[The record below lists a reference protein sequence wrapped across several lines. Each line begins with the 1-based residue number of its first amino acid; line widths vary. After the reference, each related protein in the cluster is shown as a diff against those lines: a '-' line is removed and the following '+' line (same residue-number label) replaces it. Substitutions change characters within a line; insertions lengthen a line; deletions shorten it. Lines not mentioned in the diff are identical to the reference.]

1 MFKLAQ
7 STTVRWAITLAPGFA
22 LGLLPLG
29 FTSEQQ
35 RLLAVF
41 VSTILSLVVQP
52 LPMGA
57 CSLLAMTTLFLSGAL
72 PGVKVL
78 AGFGNPTV
86 WLIFSAFLFARAVIG
101 TGFGLRIAYLFV
113 RRFGAGP
120 LSLAYSVS
128 AANVVLAPFVPSDTA
143 RGGGVI
149 YPIVRSL
156 AEALGSKPQTASA
169 AMGTFIVLSG
179 FHANYTASAMFLTSM
194 VANPMIAGFAS
205 SIAKVELSWTH
216 WATASLVPALCS
228 LAFGPILFYRIVKPG
243 FTAMITVRSLSEDQ
257 LKAMGPLSR
266 RERWLILI
274 LVSVMAGWITSGWHG
289 FHNAFVALAGVSAV
303 LVCQVLTWD
312 DFLGEKNAWDA
323 MIWFAPLLTMAEE
336 LNRTGVIDRLS
347 NALLGG
353 LHGLSWQVTT
363 AALVLCYLYLHY
375 GFASMTAH
383 ATALYPGFLAAGLAA
398 GSPPALIAL
407 LLAFFSNLN
416 AGLTHYGTGS
426 APVFFGA
433 GFVSQTLWW
442 RVGFLMSL
450 ANVVIWLGIGA
461 VWWKLLG
468 IW

>member
-1 MFKLAQ
+1 
-7 STTVRWAITLAPGFA
+7 
-22 LGLLPLG
+22 
-29 FTSEQQ
+29 
-35 RLLAVF
+35 
-41 VSTILSLVVQP
+41 
-52 LPMGA
+52 
-57 CSLLAMTTLFLSGAL
+57 
-72 PGVKVL
+72 
-78 AGFGNPTV
+78 
-86 WLIFSAFLFARAVIG
+86 
-101 TGFGLRIAYLFV
+101 
-113 RRFGAGP
+113 
-120 LSLAYSVS
+120 
-128 AANVVLAPFVPSDTA
+128 
-143 RGGGVI
+143 
-149 YPIVRSL
+149 
-156 AEALGSKPQTASA
+156 
-169 AMGTFIVLSG
+169 
-179 FHANYTASAMFLTSM
+179 
-194 VANPMIAGFAS
+194 
-205 SIAKVELSWTH
+205 
-216 WATASLVPALCS
+216 
-228 LAFGPILFYRIVKPG
+228 
-243 FTAMITVRSLSEDQ
+243 MITVRSLSEDQ

-347 NALLGG
+347 NVLLGG
-353 LHGLSWQVTT
+353 LRGLSWHEAT

>member
-1 MFKLAQ
+1 
-7 STTVRWAITLAPGFA
+7 VA
-22 LGLLPLG
+22 LGFLPLG

-35 RLLAVF
+35 KLLAVF

-57 CSLLAMTTLFLSGAL
+57 CMMLAMTTLFLIGAM
-72 PGVKVL
+72 PGPKVL

-113 RRFGAGP
+113 RRFGGGP
-120 LSLAYSVS
+120 LSLVYSVA

-156 AEALGSKPQTASA
+156 AQALGSQPQTATA
-169 AMGTFIVLSG
+169 GIGTFIVLSG

-205 SIAKVELSWTH
+205 SIAKVELSWTL
-216 WATASLVPALCS
+216 WASASIVPALCS
-228 LAFGPILFYRIVKPG
+228 LAFGPVLFYWLVKPRVAG
-243 FTAMITVRSLSEDQ
+243 MMAVRSLADEQ
-257 LKAMGPLSR
+257 LRQMGPLSR
-266 RERWLILI
+266 KERWLILI
-274 LVSVMAGWITSGWHG
+274 LVTVMAGWITSGWHG

-347 NALLGG
+347 SALLGG
-353 LHGLSWQVTT
+353 FHGLSWQVAT
-363 AALVLCYLYLHY
+363 AALVLSYLYIHY

-398 GSPPALIAL
+398 GSPPVLIAL

-416 AGLTHYGTGS
+416 ASLTHYGTGS

-442 RVGFLMSL
+442 RAGFLMSL
-450 ANVVIWLGIGA
+450 ANIVFWLGIGTM
-461 VWWKLLG
+461 WWKLLG